1 MKAVFQKPTMTVS
14 IVSVLGVAIFVLI
27 IRPNGLPKTGYRT
40 FISPDKRFQIEVYRS
55 RQWCGTMPGQS
66 GDAPGTVCLYERAT
80 GKLLE
85 KTRVGMVQ
93 IVEQVTWSA
102 TNVDVKFVADWN
114 LKEVSPQ

>member
-1 MKAVFQKPTMTVS
+1 MQRLTITFS
-14 IVSVLGVAIFVLI
+14 IVSVLVVAIFVLVL
-27 IRPNGLPKTGYRT
+27 RPNGLPRTGYRT

-55 RQWCGTMPGQS
+55 RQWFGTMPGQS

-85 KTRVGMVQ
+85 RTRVEMVQ

-102 TNVDVKFVADWN
+102 TNVDIKFV
-114 LKEVSPQ
+114 